1 MKKGRS
7 HGTPGKY
14 AEGCKC
20 DPCTD
25 QNTARNQEARA
36 RRLAGPIPDDVVHGA
51 SCYRNW
57 NCNCPICVQGNRDL
71 LNERNH
77 AAGPGKN
84 RRKEWTSEELAIAVE
99 KHPDGRRYVRTALEA
114 ALELERSV
122 SAVSK
127 QRAAVKVNPDKIL
140 TAPGGN

>member
-20 DPCTD
+20 DLCTD
-25 QNTARNQEARA
+25 RNTERNNAARQ
-36 RRLAGPIPDDVVHGA
+36 RRLAGPIPPDVVHGA

-57 NCNCPICVQGNRDL
+57 GCDCDVCVQGNRDL
-71 LNERNH
+71 LNDRNS

-84 RRKEWTSEELAIAVE
+84 RRKEWTSEELKVATE
-99 KHPDGRRYVRTALEA
+99 RQPDGRRYVRTALA
-114 ALELERSV
+114 AAILLDRSV

-127 QRAAVKVNPDKIL
+127 QRHVAKVNPDKIIS
-140 TAPGGN
+140 APGGN